1 MNSKDFLN
9 FLRVRDWIKN
19 VFLFAPIVF
28 SGEIF
33 NPSAQLLV
41 WAGFLIFCFL
51 SSSVYVLND
60 IMDIELDRQHPVKK
74 NRALPSGKLGVRH
87 AWIIFFTLALP
98 SLAAAFALDSRF
110 ALMAALYLLVNVAY
124 SCLLKNVVILDV
136 FAIAA
141 CFVIRVV
148 AGAYVIDVPPSE
160 WLLICSFLLALFLA
174 FSKRRRELTLL
185 ESEAAN
191 HRLVL
196 GKYSPHLL
204 DQMISIVTSVCV
216 IGYILY
222 TQSPA
227 TIAKFGT
234 KELIYTFPFVVY
246 GIFRYLYLVHRHDKG
261 GSPAETLLTDRPLI
275 VTIFLWIL
283 ASALI
288 IY

>member
-1 MNSKDFLN
+1 MSGKKFCS
-9 FLRVRDWIKN
+9 FLRVRDWVKN

-28 SGEIF
+28 SGELF
-33 NPSAQLLV
+33 NPSAQLLI
-41 WAGFLIFCFL
+41 WPAFFLFCFL

-74 NRALPSGKLGVRH
+74 NRALPSGKISVRH
-87 AWIIFFTLALP
+87 AWIIFFALAFP
-98 SLAAAFALDSRF
+98 SLAFAFALGESF
-110 ALMAALYLLVNVAY
+110 ALTAVLYLLVNVAY

-185 ESEAAN
+185 ESESAS

-204 DQMISIVTSVCV
+204 DQMISIVTSVCIV
-216 IGYILY
+216 GYILY

-227 TIAKFGT
+227 TVAKFGT
-234 KELIYTFPFVVY
+234 TELIYTFPFVVY
-246 GIFRYLYLVHRHDKG
+246 GIFRYLYLVHRHDEG
-261 GSPAETLLTDRPLI
+261 GRPAETLLTDRPLLI
-275 VTIFLWIL
+275 TIFLWIL